1 LGYGYA
7 LKIAYL
13 VNYYPK
19 VSHSFIRREILALER
34 LGLEVQRVA
43 IRGWEGELPDEEDRR
58 ERERTRYVLRDGPLA
73 LVAPTLLSLLR
84 SPLHF
89 LGALRL
95 VIRAARQSDR
105 SLPYH
110 LIYLA
115 EACRVLSWL
124 KASGARQIHAHFG
137 TNSAEVAMLTN
148 ALGGPPYSFTAHGP
162 EEFLRPIGLGEK
174 IRRAAFV
181 VAVSSFGRSQ
191 LCLWSQYTDW
201 SKIKIVHCGLE
212 KSYFQDAPD
221 RPAIAPRLLCVGR
234 LVAEKGQLL
243 LVEAAARLAG
253 KGVPFEVVFAGDGPL
268 RAQLEEMI
276 VQHGLADRVR
286 ITGWI
291 SGAAVRDEILAARAL
306 VQPSFAEGLPVVI
319 MEAMAL
325 RRPVLST
332 FIAGIPELVLNGE
345 TGWLVPAAAVGDLAT
360 AMERC
365 LSSTPEELRRMGE
378 LGQRRAIE
386 RHSIDDQAARLAALF
401 RAASTA

>member
-1 LGYGYA
+1 

-13 VNYYPK
+13 VNHYPK

-34 LGLEVQRVA
+34 LGLEIQRVA

-58 ERERTRYVLRDGPLA
+58 ERRLTRYVLRDGPLA
-73 LVAPTLLSLLR
+73 LLAPTLLAALR
-84 SPLHF
+84 SPLRF
-89 LGALRL
+89 LAALRL
-95 VIRAARQSDR
+95 ALRAARQSDR

-124 KASGARQIHAHFG
+124 NGSGARQIHAHFG

-148 ALGGPPYSFTAHGP
+148 ALGGPPYSFTVHGP
-162 EEFLRPIGLGEK
+162 EEFLRPIGLGDK
-174 IRRAAFV
+174 IHRAAFV

-191 LCLWSQYTDW
+191 LYLWSQYADW
-201 SKIKIVHCGLE
+201 NKIKIIHCGLE
-212 KSYFQDAPD
+212 NSYFQGAPD
-221 RPAIAPRLLCVGR
+221 KPVIAPRLLCVGR

-253 KGVPFEVVFAGDGPL
+253 RGVPFEVVFAGDGPL
-268 RAQLEEMI
+268 RVELERLIAQ
-276 VQHGLADRVR
+276 HDLAGRVR

-306 VQPSFAEGLPVVI
+306 VQPSVAEGLPVVI

-325 RRPVLST
+325 KRPVLST
-332 FIAGIPELVLNGE
+332 FIAGIPELVRNGE
-345 TGWLVPAAAVGDLAT
+345 TGWLVPAAAVGELAA

-365 LSSTPEELRRMGE
+365 LSSTPEELQRMGE
-378 LGQRRAIE
+378 LGQRRVIE
-386 RHSIDDQAARLAALF
+386 RHSIDEQAARLAALF
-401 RAASTA
+401 RAAATA